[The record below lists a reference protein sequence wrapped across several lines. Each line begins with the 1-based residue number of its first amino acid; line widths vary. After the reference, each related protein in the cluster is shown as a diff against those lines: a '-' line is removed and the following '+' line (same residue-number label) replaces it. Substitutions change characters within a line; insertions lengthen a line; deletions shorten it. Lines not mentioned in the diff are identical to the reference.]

1 MTPAI
6 IWLGW
11 ACYAGAAAAIV
22 IYLRHL
28 LGPEGWKR
36 PWGAAG
42 LLFTSLAL
50 GQTPF
55 LFEDAYDRARISRAF
70 VVSLCLL
77 IAVALQAFALLR
89 SRNAPG
95 SAPDSAHERAADASG
110 TPPAETPSQG
120 PAA

>member
-11 ACYAGAAAAIV
+11 ACYAGAGAAIIV
-22 IYLRHL
+22 YLRHL
-28 LGPEGWKR
+28 LGPEHWKR
-36 PWGAAG
+36 PWTAAG

-55 LFEDAYDRARISRAF
+55 LFEDAYDRARLARAF
-70 VVSLCLL
+70 IVTLCLL
-77 IAVALQAFALLR
+77 IAVGLQAYALLR
-89 SRNAPG
+89 PR
-95 SAPDSAHERAADASG
+95 RTDA
-110 TPPAETPSQG
+110 PPAPPASPAEPPSQG